1 MVIGFTQRNQTVSE
15 SEAPFGQTL
24 FELQIEVATMRPS
37 EIEYT
42 ILYRLNNVRSDGIVV
57 ETLLGQTLESDAIFP
72 GNPNEDI
79 FFLSPGVDTI
89 PSLTAFIRDDTLP
102 ENDECFT
109 IRILSIDI
117 PGNREIFSC
126 NSDDSSADS
135 FFCLHTI
142 CITDDDGEFKCL
154 PKVLEHCITV

>member
-24 FELQIEVATMRPS
+24 FERQIEVAAMRPS
-37 EIEYT
+37 KREYT
-42 ILYRLNNVRSDGIVV
+42 IYYRLDERSGGIVI
-57 ETLLGQTLESDAIFP
+57 EILLGQTLESDAIFP

-89 PSLTAFIRDDTLP
+89 PSLTAFIRDDISP
-102 ENDECFT
+102 ENYT
-109 IRILSIDI
+109 IRILSITI

-135 FFCLHTI
+135 YFCLHTI
-142 CITDDDGEFKCL
+142 CITDDDGEFICL
-154 PKVLEHCITV
+154 PK